1 VNYQWVHELI
11 FGALLGNIIL
21 FLEMSRR
28 AVKIYKYYALVL
40 EQHQKMW
47 DDFMY
52 RTQLREDR
60 ESGNQKRRQQKY
72 LTQQESLNEH
82 NPD

>member
-1 VNYQWVHELI
+1 
-11 FGALLGNIIL
+11 
-21 FLEMSRR
+21 
-28 AVKIYKYYALVL
+28 
-40 EQHQKMW
+40 
-47 DDFMY
+47 MY

-72 LTQQESLNEH
+72 LTQQERLNEH